1 MILLWF
7 QRDEEGW
14 ILKILIATDTYQPS
28 INGVVTSVLNLKS
41 GLEALGHNVRILT
54 LSATT
59 KSYYENKVYYVGS
72 YNMSA
77 FYPDIHIKAKPS
89 AGTVTQIVNWGPDI
103 IHTQNEFSTFYIA
116 KKIARKLSIPIV
128 HTYHTMYEDYAHY
141 LYAGKLAG
149 RLVVK
154 QGTHYIASH
163 VCGIIAPT
171 QKTYNSLKGY
181 GIDIPLD
188 IVPTGISLEKFDTPL
203 SEEIRST
210 LLEQLGIPAEH
221 FVMVSVSRIGKEKN
235 IHELIDYM
243 SALKG
248 RKISLVIVG
257 DGPYRKE
264 LVELV
269 EKLQLTD
276 CVKFTGMIPPAEI
289 SHYYQLA
296 NLFVSASTSET
307 QGLTYIE
314 ALASGTPILCRK
326 DDCLEGVL
334 VEGYQGY
341 SYTKK
346 DEFLKNLDGF
356 IEGNQCALMSARAK
370 ETAQRYTIQA
380 FATRIEHLY
389 HQHLVSSVQKAKQ
402 RSAPRKKHSI
412 AAL

>member
-1 MILLWF
+1 M
-7 QRDEEGW
+7 
-14 ILKILIATDTYQPS
+14 KILIATDTYQPS
-28 INGVVTSVLNLKS
+28 INGVVTSILNLKS
-41 GLEALGHNVRILT
+41 GLEALGHDVRILT

-59 KSYYENKVYYVGS
+59 KSYYENKVYYIGS
-72 YNMSA
+72 YNMSV
-77 FYPDIHIKAKPS
+77 FYPDIRIKARPS
-89 AGTVTQIVNWGPDI
+89 AGAVTQIVNWGPDI

-116 KKIARKLSIPIV
+116 KKIAGKLSIPIV
-128 HTYHTMYEDYAHY
+128 HTYHTMYEDYTHY
-141 LYAGKLAG
+141 LYAGKLVG
-149 RLVVK
+149 KLVVK

-163 VCGIIAPT
+163 VSGIIAPT
-171 QKTYNSLKGY
+171 QKTYKALKGY
-181 GIDIPLD
+181 GIDIPVD
-188 IVPTGISLEKFDTPL
+188 IVPTGISLEIFDIPL

-210 LLEQLGIPAEH
+210 LLKKLDIPAEH

-243 SALKG
+243 RALKG
-248 RKISLVIVG
+248 REISLVIVG
-257 DGPYRKE
+257 DGPHRKA

-276 CVKFTGMIPPAEI
+276 SVKFTGMIPPAEI
-289 SHYYQLA
+289 SRYYQMA

-334 VEGYQGY
+334 VDGYQGY
-341 SYTKK
+341 SYTEKN
-346 DEFLKNLDGF
+346 EFLTNLERF
-356 IEGNQCALMSARAK
+356 IEGNQCALMSSRAK

-380 FATRIEHLY
+380 FAARIELLY
-389 HQHLVSSVQKAKQ
+389 HQHLETSVQKTKE
-402 RSAPRKKHSI
+402 RSVPRKKHSV